1 MGGKRLTKEEREQI
15 VEMRNSGMTIAKI
28 AEQLKRSPLTVR
40 SILDKVDF
48 TPVRKPVECV
58 TVAENPIGNIID
70 NFTPLYKRIKYLND
84 QKKKIDE
91 ELRNLRATLQNGI
104 DIIDSGDTAQPIK
117 PTWGVLNHDCCTD
130 D

>member
-48 TPVRKPVECV
+48 TPVRKTVECV

-70 NFTPLYKRIKYLND
+70 NFTPLYKRIKYLNE

-117 PTWGVLNHDCCTD
+117 PTWGGT
-130 D
+130 